1 MKILV
6 TGGAGYIGSVTVKSL
21 QDQGHEVVVFDNLS
35 YGHKESV
42 NCPLIVGD
50 LVDKQFLFKTFEN
63 QKFDGV
69 IHFAAYA
76 LAGESMKD
84 PNKYFYNNV
93 VGGLNLLE
101 LMKRSQIKN
110 IIFSST
116 CAVYGT
122 PDKLPV
128 TEGESKKPESVYGES
143 KLMLEKI
150 LEWYDKI
157 FGIKY
162 ISLRYFNAAG
172 ATLDGSLGEW
182 HDPETHIIPI
192 GIDSAISNKPFFLN
206 GDDYETADGTCVR
219 DYIHVLDLASAHIA
233 ALNKLNEG
241 SKSDFFNLGAGK
253 GYSNMEVIDMIK
265 KVSGVNFR
273 VEKKPRRAGDPAIIY
288 ADNAKAKEKLDF
300 DPKYSDLKT
309 IVESAWNWHSKNSKK
324 NS

>member
-241 SKSDFFNLGAGK
+241 SESDFFNLGAGK

-265 KVSGVNFR
+265 KVSGINFP

-288 ADNAKAKEKLDF
+288 ADNSKATEKLGF
-300 DPKYSDLKT
+300 DLKYSDLKT
-309 IVESAWNWHSKNSKK
+309 IVESAWNWHSKNVK
-324 NS
+324 